1 MTDRDFKR
9 FDPIVPE
16 SDDRIGRSPGSGTVD
31 DGRRRVA
38 EQPPPPG
45 SSGGGTIGPVW
56 KFLVL
61 VLLLGLAG
69 MSYLLVQEKGRLAQ
83 LQSRFDE
90 LEVKIVSTD
99 ESLNQSGATLGMKI
113 REHEETLDK
122 HWSEIRKLWGVSFDT
137 NRKNIES
144 QGATLTAQEKTIKGL
159 QASAAERKQEI
170 AGMAGKVEKAGQSA
184 ETAASSAMAAK
195 LEVNDLVDRLQAI
208 STRLN
213 AIDKTVKDASS
224 RTSANEEAIRAID
237 AYRLQVNR
245 DLQLIKQQLSA
256 PAG

>member
-16 SDDRIGRSPGSGTVD
+16 SDDRIGRSSGGTVD
-31 DGRRRVA
+31 DGRRRA
-38 EQPPPPG
+38 AKRPPP
-45 SSGGGTIGPVW
+45 SDSRGGGSIGGVW

-61 VLLLGLAG
+61 VLVLGLAG
-69 MSYLLVQEKGRLAQ
+69 MGYLLVQEKARLAQ

-90 LEVKIVSTD
+90 LEAKIVSTD

-113 REHEETLDK
+113 REHSETLDK
-122 HWSEIRKLWGVSFDT
+122 HWSEIRKLWGVSYDT

-144 QGATLTAQEKTIKGL
+144 QGATLAAQDKTIKGL
-159 QASAAERKQEI
+159 QSSAAARKQEI
-170 AGMAGKVEKAGQSA
+170 AALAAKVDKAGQSV

-195 LEVNDLVDRLQAI
+195 LEVNDLASQLQEITA
-208 STRLN
+208 RLN
-213 AIDKTVKDASS
+213 AVDKTAKDSS
-224 RTSANEEAIRAID
+224 ARTAANEEAIRAID

-245 DLQLIKQQLSA
+245 DLQLIKQQLGA

>member
-16 SDDRIGRSPGSGTVD
+16 SDDRIGRSAGGPAD
-31 DGRRRVA
+31 DGRRRA
-38 EQPPPPG
+38 AKRPPP
-45 SSGGGTIGPVW
+45 SDSHGGGSIGGIW

-69 MSYLLVQEKGRLAQ
+69 MGYLLVQEKARLAQ
-83 LQSRFDE
+83 LQTRFDE
-90 LEVKIVSTD
+90 LEAKIVSTD

-113 REHEETLDK
+113 REHTETLDK
-122 HWSEIRKLWGVSFDT
+122 HWSEIRKLWGVSYDT

-144 QGATLTAQEKTIKGL
+144 HGETLAAQDKTIKGL
-159 QASAAERKQEI
+159 QASAAARKQEI
-170 AGMAGKVEKAGQSA
+170 AGLTSKVDKAGQSV

-195 LEVNDLVDRLQAI
+195 LEVNDLVDRLQDI

-245 DLQLIKQQLSA
+245 DLQLIKQQLGA

>member
-16 SDDRIGRSPGSGTVD
+16 SDDRIGRSAGGPVD
-31 DGRRRVA
+31 DGRRRA
-38 EQPPPPG
+38 AKRPPP
-45 SSGGGTIGPVW
+45 SDSHGGGSIGGIW

-69 MSYLLVQEKGRLAQ
+69 MGYLLVQEKARLAQ
-83 LQSRFDE
+83 LQTRFDE
-90 LEVKIVSTD
+90 LEAKIVSTD

-113 REHEETLDK
+113 REHSETLDK

-144 QGATLTAQEKTIKGL
+144 HGETLAAQDKTIKGL
-159 QASAAERKQEI
+159 QASAAARKQEI
-170 AGMAGKVEKAGQSA
+170 AGLTSKVDKAGQSV

-195 LEVNDLVDRLQAI
+195 LEVNDLVDRLQDI

-245 DLQLIKQQLSA
+245 DLQLIKQQLGA